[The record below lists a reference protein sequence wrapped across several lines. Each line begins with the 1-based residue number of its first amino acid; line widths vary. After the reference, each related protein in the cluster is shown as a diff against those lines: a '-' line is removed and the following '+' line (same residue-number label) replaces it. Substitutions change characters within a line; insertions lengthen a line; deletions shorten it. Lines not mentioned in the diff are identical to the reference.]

1 MTAITDDLDRQIA
14 ELQEQ
19 RRAFVEEL
27 PVREERREQL
37 AGKALMKAFRD
48 GNTAAASWLELI
60 VEAAKQS
67 DEAWLFEPEYL
78 EEDGY
83 EQFKAGDGKKAW
95 KRGRNRRT

>member
-1 MTAITDDLDRQIA
+1 MSDNLVADLDRQIA

-48 GNTAAASWLELI
+48 GNREAASWLELI
-60 VEAAKQS
+60 VEAAKQG

-78 EEDGY
+78 KADGY
-83 EQFKAGDGKKAW
+83 EQFETDGKKTW
-95 KRGRNRRT
+95 NRRT